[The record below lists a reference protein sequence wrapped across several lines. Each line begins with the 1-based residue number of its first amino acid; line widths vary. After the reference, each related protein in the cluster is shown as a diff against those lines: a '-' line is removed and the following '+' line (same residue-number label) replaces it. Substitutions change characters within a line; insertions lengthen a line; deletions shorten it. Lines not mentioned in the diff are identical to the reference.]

1 VDFRILGAL
10 EVEDRGESLP
20 LGGHQQRALLALL
33 LLRANEVVS
42 VDEIIDDLWGA
53 EPPPSATKSVHA
65 LIAKLRRKLEGET
78 TDYINGEGGENGV
91 LLTRPHGYVLT
102 VADGELDLHRF
113 QSLVTEGQQALTAG
127 RADDAAAKLRQG
139 LELWRGPPLAEFA
152 YDPFAQVEI
161 ARLEELRLSAVEGR
175 IEADLALGR
184 HHDLISE
191 LEALVTRHSLRERLR
206 GQLMLALYR
215 AGRQAEAL
223 DAYQR
228 ARRTLVDELGIEPG
242 PELQRLE
249 GQILNHDPALDQPL
263 PGERRQ
269 LIGHARRSRVAL
281 PLLTAGAVAGAI
293 VGILV
298 LARDGGSPLVPAD
311 AVGVLD
317 AKSGKLLAHVAV
329 GSRPTLIAYDRSAR
343 SRWLWVANADD
354 QTLSRIDPTTRKPNG
369 PVISLGATP
378 AGLAVGFGSVW
389 VLDRDVPQLLRVD
402 PDIGRVLK
410 KIPLPLAAGY
420 FPAGVTV
427 GDGSVWAAYDSPG
440 QLVRIDPAT
449 GRVVKRI
456 VIGSPTAIA
465 FGAEAVWIGGPYDG
479 VTRVDPRTNTVRHRE
494 PLHNTVTGIAVGNGY
509 VWATVGADDV
519 VWQLDTEGNI
529 QRSFDTGSGPAGVTI
544 SGGAVWVVN
553 SRDGTVT
560 RVGTSGPN
568 ASTTTAVGHR
578 PAAIAAVPLTRGAEL
593 WLTVDARPAEP
604 LLPPNGARIV
614 MGTDT
619 PSSIS
624 PAIASIDPAVA
635 FSPQAY
641 QWEYA
646 TAAKLFNYPD
656 EPPPSGLRPQPELA
670 AGPPAVAD
678 GGTTYVFRIRSGFR
692 FSPPSNEP
700 VTAATVRDSIERA
713 LSHELGPN
721 SPGIRF
727 AYVIKGANAYHAGTV
742 AHIAG
747 LRARGDTLTIR
758 LTRPT
763 GDLLHRLALPMFS
776 VVPRRTPVIA
786 NGLAKPI
793 PSAGPYYVASYT
805 PGQQL
810 VLRRN
815 PHYRSPRPHAL
826 DELVYTFGQSADQ
839 AAGLVKAGQADYTT
853 PGLSP
858 AFPILSPAFA
868 PGGVLDRLYG
878 AHGVSKPQR
887 FFLTPTL
894 SIGRLAM
901 NTSRGIFRDARLR
914 RAVAYALDRSALAG
928 QLGPLL
934 GRPSDEY
941 LPLGMPGS
949 RDTHIYPLG
958 RPNLARAKALARG
971 RGGRAMLWTCDLP
984 ICRARAEIIRRN
996 LAPLGIHVTVKSDF
1010 PVGGALVA
1018 IGKRGANFDLSPFM
1032 STAALPDPGSFLR
1045 SLFDGNLLRA
1055 TGNSNVS
1062 YFDDAIV
1069 SAQLA
1074 RADRLSGSARE
1085 RAFSRIAADLA
1096 RNQAPIAVF
1105 SQPYEA
1111 EFISKRLGCLTEQPA
1126 FGGLD
1131 LAALCLRKKA

>member
-42 VDEIIDDLWGA
+42 VDEIIDDLWAA
-53 EPPPSATKSVHA
+53 EPPPSATKSVQA
-65 LIAKLRRKLEGET
+65 LIAKLRRRLENEPAGAAVEA
-78 TDYINGEGGENGV
+78 GENGV

-113 QSLVTEGQQALTAG
+113 QSLVDEGQQALSAG

-139 LELWRGPPLAEFA
+139 LALWRGPPLAEFA
-152 YDPFAQVEI
+152 YESFAQVEI
-161 ARLEELRLSAVEGR
+161 ARLEELRLSAVEQR

-184 HHDLISE
+184 HHDLIPE
-191 LEALVTRHSLRERLR
+191 LEALVARHSLRERLR

-228 ARRTLVDELGIEPG
+228 ARRTLVEELGIEPG
-242 PELQRLE
+242 PDLQRLE
-249 GQILNHDPALDQPL
+249 GQILNHDPALGRPL
-263 PGERRQ
+263 PGGRRG
-269 LIGHARRSRVAL
+269 LIGHARRSRAAL
-281 PLLTAGAVAGAI
+281 PLLTVGAVAAAI
-293 VGILV
+293 AGILV
-298 LARDGGSPLVPAD
+298 FARHGGSPLVPPD
-311 AVGVLD
+311 AFGVFD
-317 AKSGKLLAHVAV
+317 AETGKLVAHVAV

-343 SRWLWVANADD
+343 RRWVWVANADD
-354 QTLSRIDPTTRKPNG
+354 QTLSRIDPTTRKQNG
-369 PVISLGATP
+369 PVVSLGATP
-378 AGLAVGFGSVW
+378 AGLAVGFDSVW
-389 VLDRDVPQLLRVD
+389 VLDRDVPQLLRID

-420 FPAGVTV
+420 FPAGVAI

-440 QLVRIDPAT
+440 QLVRVDPAT
-449 GRVVKRI
+449 GRVVNRI

-479 VTRVDPRTNTVRHRE
+479 VTRIDPRTNTVRHRE
-494 PLHNTVTGIAVGNGY
+494 PLHNTVTGIAVGSGY

-519 VWQLDTEGNI
+519 VWQLDTDGNI

-544 SGGAVWVVN
+544 SGDAVWVAN

-560 RVGTSGPN
+560 SVDPSEPN
-568 ASTTTAVGHR
+568 AHKTTRVGHR
-578 PAAIAAVPLTRGAEL
+578 PVAVVAVPVASGAEL
-593 WLTVDARPAEP
+593 WLTVDERPAEP

-624 PAIASIDPAVA
+624 PAIASIDPAIA

-656 EPPPSGLRPQPELA
+656 EPPPAGLRPQPELA
-670 AGPPAVAD
+670 AASPAMSD
-678 GGTTYVFRIRSGFR
+678 GGTTYAFRIRSGFR
-692 FSPPSNEP
+692 FSPPSNEL
-700 VTAATVRDSIERA
+700 VTAARVRDSIERA
-713 LSHELGPN
+713 LSPELGPN

-727 AYVIKGANAYHAGTV
+727 ADVIKGANAYHAGTV
-742 AHIAG
+742 PHVAG
-747 LRARGDTLTIR
+747 LRASGDTLTIR
-758 LTRPT
+758 LTRPV

-776 VVPRRTPVIA
+776 VVPRRTAVIA

-815 PHYRSPRPHAL
+815 PHYTGPRPHAL
-826 DELVYTFGQSADQ
+826 DEFVYTFGQSADQ

-853 PGLSP
+853 PGLPP
-858 AFPILSPAFA
+858 AFPIISPAFA
-868 PGGVLDRLYG
+868 PGGVLDRMYG
-878 AHGVSKPQR
+878 AHGISKPQR
-887 FFLTPTL
+887 FFLAPTL
-894 SIGRLAM
+894 SVGRLAM

-914 RAVAYALDRSALAG
+914 RAVGYALDRSALAA

-934 GRPSDEY
+934 GGPSDQY
-941 LPLGMPGS
+941 LPLWMPGS
-949 RDTHIYPLG
+949 RDTHMYPLA

-984 ICRARAEIIRRN
+984 ICLARAGIIRRN
-996 LAPLGIHVTVKSDF
+996 LAPLGIDVTVKSDF

-1032 STAALPDPGSFLR
+1032 STADLPDPGSFLR
-1045 SLFDGNLLRA
+1045 SLFDGSLLRA
-1055 TGNSNVS
+1055 TGNTNVS
-1062 YFDDAIV
+1062 YFDDAAV
-1069 SAQLA
+1069 NARLA
-1074 RADRLSGSARE
+1074 RADRLSGRARE
-1085 RAFSRIAADLA
+1085 RAFGRIAADLA

-1105 SQPYEA
+1105 SQPYQA
-1111 EFISKRLGCLTEQPA
+1111 EFVSKRLGCLTEQPV

-1131 LAALCLRKKA
+1131 LAALCLRKKV

>member
-10 EVEDRGESLP
+10 EVEDRGKSLP

-42 VDEIIDDLWGA
+42 VDAIIDDLWGA

-65 LIAKLRRKLEGET
+65 LISKLRRRLENEPAGQGVE
-78 TDYINGEGGENGV
+78 EGENGV
-91 LLTRPHGYVLT
+91 LLTHPHGYVLT
-102 VADGELDLHRF
+102 VASGELDLHRF
-113 QSLVTEGQQALTAG
+113 QSLLDEGQHSLSAG

-139 LELWRGPPLAEFA
+139 LALWRGPPLAEFA
-152 YDPFAQVEI
+152 YESFAQVEI
-161 ARLEELRLSAVEGR
+161 ARLEELRLSALEER

-184 HHDLISE
+184 DRDLIPE
-191 LEALVTRHSLRERLR
+191 LEALVAKNPVRERLR

-215 AGRQAEAL
+215 SGRQAHAL

-228 ARRTLVDELGIEPG
+228 ARRTLVEELGIEPG

-249 GQILNHDPALDQPL
+249 GQILNHDPALDPPL
-263 PGERRQ
+263 HGGRGGLTR
-269 LIGHARRSRVAL
+269 HARRSRVAL
-281 PLLTAGAVAGAI
+281 LLFTACVVAGAI
-293 VGILV
+293 TGILV
-298 LARDGGSPLVPAD
+298 LARDGGSPLVSAD
-311 AVGVLD
+311 AVGVLE
-317 AKSGKLLAHVAV
+317 AKTGKLVAHIAV
-329 GSRPTLIAYDRSAR
+329 GSRPTLIAYDGSTRR
-343 SRWLWVANADD
+343 RWLWVANADD
-354 QTLSRIDPTTRKPNG
+354 QTLSRIDPTARKQNG
-369 PVISLGATP
+369 PVVSLGATP

-402 PDIGRVLK
+402 PDIGRVLE
-410 KIPLPLAAGY
+410 KIRLPLAVGY
-420 FPAGVTV
+420 FPAGVTI

-440 QLVRIDPAT
+440 QLVRVDPAT

-456 VIGSPTAIA
+456 GIGSPTAIA

-494 PLHNTVTGIAVGNGY
+494 PLHNTVTGIVVGNGY

-519 VWQLDTEGNI
+519 VWQLDTDGNI
-529 QRSFDTGSGPAGVTI
+529 QRSFGTGSGPAGVTV

-560 RVGTSGPN
+560 SVDPSEPN
-568 ASTTTAVGHR
+568 ASTTTRVGHR
-578 PAAIAAVPLTRGAEL
+578 PVAVVAVPVASGAEL
-593 WLTVDARPAEP
+593 WLTVDEQPAEP
-604 LLPPNGARIV
+604 LLPPNGALIV

-624 PAIASIDPAVA
+624 PAIASIDPAIA

-656 EPPPSGLRPQPELA
+656 EPPPAGLRPQPELA
-670 AGPPAVAD
+670 AGPPAVSD
-678 GGTTYVFRIRSGFR
+678 GGTTYAFRIRSGFR
-692 FSPPSNEP
+692 FSPPSNEL

-713 LSHELGPN
+713 LSPELGPN

-727 AYVIKGANAYHAGTV
+727 ADVIKGANAYHAGTV
-742 AHIAG
+742 AHVAG
-747 LRARGDTLTIR
+747 LRASGDTLTIR
-758 LTRPT
+758 LTRPA

-776 VVPRRTPVIA
+776 VVPRRTAVIA

-793 PSAGPYYVASYT
+793 PSAGPFYVASYT

-815 PHYRSPRPHAL
+815 PHYTGPRPHAL
-826 DELVYTFGQSADQ
+826 DEFVYTFGQSADQ
-839 AAGLVKAGQADYTT
+839 AAGLVKASQADYTT
-853 PGLSP
+853 PGLPP

-868 PGGVLDRLYG
+868 PRGVLDRMYG
-878 AHGVSKPQR
+878 AHGINKPQR

-914 RAVAYALDRSALAG
+914 RAVDYALDRSALAA

-934 GRPSDEY
+934 GRPSDQY

-949 RDTHIYPLG
+949 RDTHMYPLA

-971 RGGRAMLWTCDLP
+971 RGGRATLWTCDLP
-984 ICRARAEIIRRN
+984 ICLARAGIIRRD
-996 LAPLGIHVTVKSDF
+996 LAPLGIDVTVKSDF
-1010 PVGGALVA
+1010 PVGGAPLA
-1018 IGKRGANFDLSPFM
+1018 IAKRGANFDLSPFM

-1045 SLFDGNLLRA
+1045 SLFDGSLLRA
-1055 TGNSNVS
+1055 TGNTNVS
-1062 YFDDAIV
+1062 YFDDAV
-1069 SAQLA
+1069 VNARLA
-1074 RADRLSGSARE
+1074 HADRLSGRARE
-1085 RAFSRIAADLA
+1085 RAFGRIAADLA
-1096 RNQAPIAVF
+1096 REQAPIAVF
-1105 SQPYEA
+1105 SQPYQA
-1111 EFISKRLGCLTEQPA
+1111 EFVSKRLSCLTEQPA

>member
-1 VDFRILGAL
+1 MDFRILGAL

-20 LGGHQQRALLALL
+20 LGGRQQRALLALL

-65 LIAKLRRKLEGET
+65 LISKLRARLENEPAGPGV
-78 TDYINGEGGENGV
+78 DGGENGV
-91 LLTRPHGYVLT
+91 LLSRPHGYVLT
-102 VADGELDLHRF
+102 VACGELDLDRF
-113 QSLVTEGQQALTAG
+113 QSLVDQGRKALSDG

-139 LELWRGPPLAEFA
+139 LALWRGTPLAEFA
-152 YDPFAQVEI
+152 YDPFARVEI
-161 ARLEELRLSAVEGR
+161 ARLEELRLSAVEER

-184 HHDLISE
+184 HHELIPE
-191 LEALVTRHSLRERLR
+191 LEALVARHSLRERLR

-228 ARRTLVDELGIEPG
+228 ARRTLVEELGIEPG
-242 PELQRLE
+242 LELQRLE
-249 GQILNHDPALDQPL
+249 RQILNHDAALDRPL
-263 PGERRQ
+263 PGGRRG
-269 LIGHARRSRVAL
+269 LIGHTRRSRVAL
-281 PLLTAGAVAGAI
+281 PLLTAGAVAVAI

-298 LARDGGSPLVPAD
+298 LARDGGSRLVPAD
-311 AVGVLD
+311 AVGVFE
-317 AKSGKLLAHVAV
+317 AKTGKLVAHVAV
-329 GSRPTLIAYDRSAR
+329 GSRPTLIAYDGSAR
-343 SRWLWVANADD
+343 RRWVWVANADD

-378 AGLAVGFGSVW
+378 AGLAVGFGAVW

-402 PDIGRVLK
+402 PDIGRVIE
-410 KIPLPLAAGY
+410 KIPLPLAVGY

-427 GDGSVWAAYDSPG
+427 GARSVWAAYDSPG
-440 QLVRIDPAT
+440 QLVRVDPAT

-456 VIGSPTAIA
+456 VIGSPTVIA

-494 PLHNTVTGIAVGNGY
+494 SLHNTVTGIAVGTGY

-519 VWQLDTEGNI
+519 VWQLDTDGNI
-529 QRSFDTGSGPAGVTI
+529 QRSFDTGSGPAGITI
-544 SGGAVWVVN
+544 SGDAVWVAN

-560 RVGTSGPN
+560 RIEPSEPN
-568 ASTTTAVGHR
+568 APTTTRVGHW
-578 PAAIAAVPLTRGAEL
+578 PTALAAVPLTSGAEL

-656 EPPPSGLRPQPELA
+656 EPPPAGLRPQPELA
-670 AGPPAVAD
+670 AGLPAVSD
-678 GGTTYVFRIRSGFR
+678 GETTYAFRIRSGFR
-692 FSPPSNEP
+692 FSPPSNEL

-713 LSHELGPN
+713 LSPELGPN

-727 AYVIKGANAYHAGTV
+727 ADVIKGANAYHAGTV
-742 AHIAG
+742 PHIAG

-758 LTRPT
+758 LTKPA
-763 GDLLHRLALPMFS
+763 GDFLHRLALPMFS
-776 VVPRRTPVIA
+776 VVPRRTAVIA
-786 NGLAKPI
+786 NGLAKPM
-793 PSAGPYYVASYT
+793 PSAGPYYVASYM

-815 PHYRSPRPHAL
+815 PHYRGPRPHAL
-826 DELVYTFGQSADQ
+826 DEFVYTFGQSADQ

-868 PGGVLDRLYG
+868 PSGVLDRTYG
-878 AHGVSKPQR
+878 PHGISKPQR

-949 RDTHIYPLG
+949 HDTQTYPLG

-984 ICRARAEIIRRN
+984 ICRTRADIIRRN

-1010 PVGGALVA
+1010 PVGGAVVA
-1018 IGKRGANFDLSPFM
+1018 TSKRGANFDLFPFM
-1032 STAALPDPGSFLR
+1032 SIADFPDPGSFLR
-1045 SLFDGNLLRA
+1045 SLFDGSLLRA
-1055 TGNSNVS
+1055 TGNTNVS
-1062 YFDDAIV
+1062 YFDDAV
-1069 SAQLA
+1069 VNARLA
-1074 RADRLSGSARE
+1074 HADRLSGRARE
-1085 RAFSRIAADLA
+1085 RAFGRIAADLA
-1096 RNQAPIAVF
+1096 RKQAPIAVF
-1105 SQPYEA
+1105 SQPYQA
-1111 EFISKRLGCLTEQPA
+1111 EFVSKRLACLTEQPA